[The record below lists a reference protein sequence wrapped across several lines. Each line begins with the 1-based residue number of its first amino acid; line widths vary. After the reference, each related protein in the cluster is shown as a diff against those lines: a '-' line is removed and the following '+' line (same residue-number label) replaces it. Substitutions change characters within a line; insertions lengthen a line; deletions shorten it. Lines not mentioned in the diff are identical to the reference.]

1 MGGCVSIEEDPRGR
15 VGPAPSRS
23 SSRATHSNRVAPQ
36 SPSTASKR
44 LARKSSPM
52 RSPSSASASAS
63 AYRSGGLLPKSNE
76 SNASAA
82 SAGSG
87 SGRRSCPQ
95 TPRGGSGGGFRTP
108 PGSGGLGSGRRGGAL
123 ADRTALANG
132 GAAISSLREFSYQ
145 ELFIATRKFEKEGK
159 LGEGGFGSVFRGT
172 IEEDVCASG
181 AGVGAGSG
189 ESGRRKVQVAVKV
202 LNQGGQQGE
211 TEWKTEVRYLSE
223 LRHPNLVRLVGYCS
237 DGHHR
242 LLAYEYLPYGSL
254 ERFLFTREFLF
265 APSSSLPWAVRMK
278 VALHAAVRPLAFI
291 VVLILPPPP
300 PLPPRLPPSP
310 GAIQP
315 LPWPVRMNVALHA
328 AARAIQPLPWAVR
341 MKVALNAAARPLA
354 FILVLMLPPPPPLD
368 PPFPSPPGPIQP
380 LPWAVRMKVALH
392 AAAVPVFSPHSSHL
406 HSLSPL
412 APLLPFPPAGAI
424 QPLPWAV
431 RMKVA
436 LHAAQGLAYL
446 HEEADRQIIYRDFK
460 ASNILLD
467 EDFNAKLSDF
477 GLAKDGPEGNQTH
490 VSTRVMG
497 TYGYAA
503 PEYMMTG
510 HLTAKSRA
518 DRHSSLPPSFPLPS
532 FPSSSLLPLLTTS
545 PGPLSQDF
553 NAKLSDF
560 GLAKDGP
567 EGNQTH
573 VSTRVMGTYGYAAPE
588 YMMTGHLTAKSDVYS
603 FGVVLLEMISGRRAM
618 EPEFPKRQ
626 QNIVEWAR
634 PFLVDPAKM
643 LLLVDPR
650 VGGEYSVKG
659 AQRAAV
665 LARKCLNKDPH
676 ARPLMSESV
685 RVLSSIQNLTDFA
698 SKLEQAQRLH
708 GA

>member
-44 LARKSSPM
+44 SARKSSPM
-52 RSPSSASASAS
+52 RSPSSASAS

-76 SNASAA
+76 SNASAS

-132 GAAISSLREFSYQ
+132 GAAMSSLREFSYQ
-145 ELFIATRKFEKEGK
+145 ELWLATRKFEKEGK

-181 AGVGAGSG
+181 AGMGAGSG
-189 ESGRRKVQVAVKV
+189 EGGRRKLQVAVKV

-254 ERFLFTREFLF
+254 ERFLFTREF
-265 APSSSLPWAVRMK
+265 K
-278 VALHAAVRPLAFI
+278 
-291 VVLILPPPP
+291 LI
-300 PLPPRLPPSP
+300 R
-310 GAIQP
+310 AIQP
-315 LPWPVRMNVALHA
+315 LPWPVRMKVALHA
-328 AARAIQPLPWAVR
+328 AAR
-341 MKVALNAAARPLA
+341 
-354 FILVLMLPPPPPLD
+354 
-368 PPFPSPPGPIQP
+368 
-380 LPWAVRMKVALH
+380 
-392 AAAVPVFSPHSSHL
+392 
-406 HSLSPL
+406 
-412 APLLPFPPAGAI
+412 AI

-510 HLTAKSRA
+510 HLTAKS
-518 DRHSSLPPSFPLPS
+518 
-532 FPSSSLLPLLTTS
+532 
-545 PGPLSQDF
+545 
-553 NAKLSDF
+553 
-560 GLAKDGP
+560 
-567 EGNQTH
+567 
-573 VSTRVMGTYGYAAPE
+573 
-588 YMMTGHLTAKSDVYS
+588 DVYS

-618 EPEFPKRQ
+618 EPEFPRRQ

-650 VGGEYSVKG
+650 VGGKYSVKG

-676 ARPLMSESV
+676 ARPLMSEAV
-685 RVLSSIQNLTDFA
+685 RVLSSIQNLIDIA
-698 SKLEQAQRLH
+698 SKMEQAQRLH

>member
-36 SPSTASKR
+36 SPSTASK
-44 LARKSSPM
+44 LSARKSSPM

-76 SNASAA
+76 SNISAA
-82 SAGSG
+82 SGGSG

-95 TPRGGSGGGFRTP
+95 TPRGSSASGFRTP

-123 ADRTALANG
+123 ADRTALANSG
-132 GAAISSLREFSYQ
+132 VATSLLREFSYQ
-145 ELFIATRKFEKEGK
+145 ELWIATRKFEKEGK

-181 AGVGAGSG
+181 AGMGAGSG
-189 ESGRRKVQVAVKV
+189 EGGKRKLQVAVKV

-223 LRHPNLVRLVGYCS
+223 LRHPNL
-237 DGHHR
+237 
-242 LLAYEYLPYGSL
+242 AALP
-254 ERFLFTREFLF
+254 LF
-265 APSSSLPWAVRMK
+265 AFPLSSFMFPCCSSLTR
-278 VALHAAVRPLAFI
+278 LSN
-291 VVLILPPPP
+291 P
-300 PLPPRLPPSP
+300 PLSY
-310 GAIQP
+310 
-315 LPWPVRMNVALHA
+315 
-328 AARAIQPLPWAVR
+328 AIQPLPWAVR
-341 MKVALNAAARPLA
+341 MKR
-354 FILVLMLPPPPPLD
+354 
-368 PPFPSPPGPIQP
+368 
-380 LPWAVRMKVALH
+380 ALH
-392 AAAVPVFSPHSSHL
+392 AAAVPV
-406 HSLSPL
+406 SLPPL
-412 APLLPFPPAGAI
+412 LLISIPVPPLLPPFPLPFPPAKRHPAPAMGGAI

-477 GLAKDGPEGNQTH
+477 GLAKDGPEG
-490 VSTRVMG
+490 S
-497 TYGYAA
+497 
-503 PEYMMTG
+503 
-510 HLTAKSRA
+510 
-518 DRHSSLPPSFPLPS
+518 
-532 FPSSSLLPLLTTS
+532 
-545 PGPLSQDF
+545 
-553 NAKLSDF
+553 
-560 GLAKDGP
+560 
-567 EGNQTH
+567 QTH

-618 EPEFPKRQ
+618 EPEFPRRQ

-634 PFLVDPAKM
+634 PFLVDPTKM

-676 ARPLMSESV
+676 ARPLMSEAV
-685 RVLSSIQNLTDFA
+685 RVLSSIQNLTDLA

>member
-44 LARKSSPM
+44 SARKSSPV
-52 RSPSSASASAS
+52 RSPSSASAS

-108 PGSGGLGSGRRGGAL
+108 PGSGGLGSVRSGGAL

-132 GAAISSLREFSYQ
+132 GAAMSSLREFSYQ
-145 ELFIATRKFEKEGK
+145 ELWLATRKFEKEGK

-181 AGVGAGSG
+181 TGMGAGIG
-189 ESGRRKVQVAVKV
+189 EGGRRKLQVAVKV

-254 ERFLFTREFLF
+254 ERFLFTR
-265 APSSSLPWAVRMK
+265 
-278 VALHAAVRPLAFI
+278 
-291 VVLILPPPP
+291 
-300 PLPPRLPPSP
+300 
-310 GAIQP
+310 
-315 LPWPVRMNVALHA
+315 
-328 AARAIQPLPWAVR
+328 
-341 MKVALNAAARPLA
+341 
-354 FILVLMLPPPPPLD
+354 
-368 PPFPSPPGPIQP
+368 
-380 LPWAVRMKVALH
+380 
-392 AAAVPVFSPHSSHL
+392 
-406 HSLSPL
+406 
-412 APLLPFPPAGAI
+412 AI

-510 HLTAKSRA
+510 HLTAKS
-518 DRHSSLPPSFPLPS
+518 
-532 FPSSSLLPLLTTS
+532 
-545 PGPLSQDF
+545 
-553 NAKLSDF
+553 
-560 GLAKDGP
+560 
-567 EGNQTH
+567 
-573 VSTRVMGTYGYAAPE
+573 
-588 YMMTGHLTAKSDVYS
+588 DVYS

-618 EPEFPKRQ
+618 EPEFPRRQ

-634 PFLVDPAKM
+634 PFLLDPAKM

-650 VGGEYSVKG
+650 VGGNYSVKG

-676 ARPLMSESV
+676 ARPLMSEAV
-685 RVLSSIQNLTDFA
+685 RVLSSIQNLIDIA
-698 SKLEQAQRLH
+698 SKMEQAQRLH

>member
-15 VGPAPSRS
+15 VGPAPGRS

-44 LARKSSPM
+44 SARKSSPM

-76 SNASAA
+76 SNISAA
-82 SAGSG
+82 SGGSG

-95 TPRGGSGGGFRTP
+95 TPRGSSASGFRTP

-123 ADRTALANG
+123 ADRTALANSG
-132 GAAISSLREFSYQ
+132 VATSSLREFSYQ
-145 ELFIATRKFEKEGK
+145 ELWIATRKFEKEGK

-181 AGVGAGSG
+181 AGMGAGSG
-189 ESGRRKVQVAVKV
+189 EGGKRKLQVAVKV

-211 TEWKTEVRYLSE
+211 TEWKTE
-223 LRHPNLVRLVGYCS
+223 
-237 DGHHR
+237 
-242 LLAYEYLPYGSL
+242 AALP
-254 ERFLFTREFLF
+254 LF
-265 APSSSLPWAVRMK
+265 ASPLASFMFPCCSSLTR
-278 VALHAAVRPLAFI
+278 LSN
-291 VVLILPPPP
+291 P
-300 PLPPRLPPSP
+300 PLPC
-310 GAIQP
+310 
-315 LPWPVRMNVALHA
+315 
-328 AARAIQPLPWAVR
+328 AIQPLPWAVR
-341 MKVALNAAARPLA
+341 MK
-354 FILVLMLPPPPPLD
+354 
-368 PPFPSPPGPIQP
+368 G
-380 LPWAVRMKVALH
+380 ALH
-392 AAAVPVFSPHSSHL
+392 AAAVPV
-406 HSLSPL
+406 SLPPL
-412 APLLPFPPAGAI
+412 LVISVPVPPLLPPFPLPFPPAKRHPAPAMGGAI

-436 LHAAQGLAYL
+436 LHADARPLAFIHVPVSPPPLPLFRHFPPSPLPGAIQPLPWAVRMKVALQAAQGLAYL

-510 HLTAKSRA
+510 HLTAKS
-518 DRHSSLPPSFPLPS
+518 
-532 FPSSSLLPLLTTS
+532 
-545 PGPLSQDF
+545 
-553 NAKLSDF
+553 
-560 GLAKDGP
+560 
-567 EGNQTH
+567 
-573 VSTRVMGTYGYAAPE
+573 
-588 YMMTGHLTAKSDVYS
+588 DVYS

-618 EPEFPKRQ
+618 EPEFPRRQ

-676 ARPLMSESV
+676 ARPLMSEAV
-685 RVLSSIQNLTDFA
+685 RVLSSIQNLTDLA

>member
-15 VGPAPSRS
+15 FGPAPGRS

-44 LARKSSPM
+44 SARKSSPM

-76 SNASAA
+76 SNISAA
-82 SAGSG
+82 SGGSG

-95 TPRGGSGGGFRTP
+95 TPRGSSASGFRTP

-123 ADRTALANG
+123 ADRTSLANSG
-132 GAAISSLREFSYQ
+132 VATSSLREFSYQ
-145 ELFIATRKFEKEGK
+145 ELWIATRKFEKEGK

-181 AGVGAGSG
+181 AGMGAGSG
-189 ESGRRKVQVAVKV
+189 EGGKRKLQVAVKV

-254 ERFLFTREFLF
+254 ERFLFTREFLAALPLF
-265 APSSSLPWAVRMK
+265 ASPLASFMFPCCSSLTR
-278 VALHAAVRPLAFI
+278 LSN
-291 VVLILPPPP
+291 P
-300 PLPPRLPPSP
+300 PLPC
-310 GAIQP
+310 
-315 LPWPVRMNVALHA
+315 
-328 AARAIQPLPWAVR
+328 AIQPLPWAVR
-341 MKVALNAAARPLA
+341 MK
-354 FILVLMLPPPPPLD
+354 
-368 PPFPSPPGPIQP
+368 G
-380 LPWAVRMKVALH
+380 ALH
-392 AAAVPVFSPHSSHL
+392 AAAVPV
-406 HSLSPL
+406 SLPPL
-412 APLLPFPPAGAI
+412 LVISVPVPPLLPPFPLPFPPAKRHPAPAMGGAHECGAGAARGRCSRNHPPPPPPLLLISIPVPPLLPSSPFPLPGAI

-436 LHAAQGLAYL
+436 LHADARPLAFIHVPVSPPPLPLFRHFPPSPLPGAIQPLPWAVRMKVALQAAQGLAYL

-510 HLTAKSRA
+510 HLTAKS
-518 DRHSSLPPSFPLPS
+518 
-532 FPSSSLLPLLTTS
+532 
-545 PGPLSQDF
+545 
-553 NAKLSDF
+553 
-560 GLAKDGP
+560 
-567 EGNQTH
+567 
-573 VSTRVMGTYGYAAPE
+573 
-588 YMMTGHLTAKSDVYS
+588 DVYS

-618 EPEFPKRQ
+618 EPEFPRRQ

-676 ARPLMSESV
+676 ARPLMSEAV
-685 RVLSSIQNLTDFA
+685 RVLSSIQNLTDLA